1 MLCQYHVNIRCG
13 RIRGEGLCDCWE
25 GESECQMDD
34 SGDNVWGKGWVKDK
48 DGDEGYFFIGNFD

>member
-1 MLCQYHVNIRCG
+1 
-13 RIRGEGLCDCWE
+13 
-25 GESECQMDD
+25 MDD